1 MSEKP
6 YGSCGCG
13 NRGLLRIWAVMSS
26 SISFSF
32 VTEFAC
38 WFVRTNFLSPYHGAW
53 KRLQDWNLA
62 QRLSCLCRKILKKK
76 SVVCFFSF
84 LQKLRRK
91 AYQGMQLLSVLITK
105 ELLHSNE
112 CGCLNCA
119 VVN

>member
-53 KRLQDWNLA
+53 KRLQDWNLV
-62 QRLSCLCRKILKKK
+62 QRLSCLCRKNFKKK
-76 SVVCFFSF
+76 ICCLLLFFSTET
-84 LQKLRRK
+84 QKESVPGNAAPIC
-91 AYQGMQLLSVLITK
+91 AYYKRTF
-105 ELLHSNE
+105 
-112 CGCLNCA
+112 A
-119 VVN
+119 